1 MLATYRQHATKSLLA
16 IFLALVLALVPAAG
30 FAAMAEETYG
40 SWTEYKEA
48 KGLTDFTWNQVT
60 DAIEE
65 VLAEAATAYSAGD
78 SDKALSLISAAKNK
92 YWSES
97 GLKIQM
103 QKNLP
108 SANKKTV
115 ETDFMNLNNV
125 VNNGGSAEDFT
136 TAADVLTADNT
147 DIFRS
152 ISVIIGLFCV
162 FLLSK

>member
-1 MLATYRQHATKSLLA
+1 
-16 IFLALVLALVPAAG
+16 
-30 FAAMAEETYG
+30 
-40 SWTEYKEA
+40 
-48 KGLTDFTWNQVT
+48 
-60 DAIEE
+60 
-65 VLAEAATAYSAGD
+65 
-78 SDKALSLISAAKNK
+78 
-92 YWSES
+92 
-97 GLKIQM
+97 M

-125 VNNGGSAEDFT
+125 VKNGGSAEDFT